1 MFHKNGY
8 AFSETSKNLL
18 TNGQKK
24 DKISKLVYARAIIPG
39 EAEYLKMQR
48 CLSGLRSTTGNRV
61 YVISVPR
68 VQIPLSA
75 PRATA
80 FEPSGKWF
88 AIHFLEW
95 CRGHCCQTASRAEEV
110 RKQLQCSR
118 NRRQICQTAV
128 MRKRAAGKPVALFL
142 YPNPVPPDRLKRRC
156 FFVIVYRY

>member
-24 DKISKLVYARAIIPG
+24 DKINKLVYARAIIPG

-75 PRATA
+75 PYVNNTNSKIE
-80 FEPSGKWF
+80 F
-88 AIHFLEW
+88 
-95 CRGHCCQTASRAEEV
+95 V
-110 RKQLQCSR
+110 
-118 NRRQICQTAV
+118 
-128 MRKRAAGKPVALFL
+128 LFFTR
-142 YPNPVPPDRLKRRC
+142 D
-156 FFVIVYRY
+156 FFGMIVHVK

>member
-24 DKISKLVYARAIIPG
+24 DKINKLVYARAIIPG

-75 PRATA
+75 P
-80 FEPSGKWF
+80 KK
-88 AIHFLEW
+88 HLKK
-95 CRGHCCQTASRAEEV
+95 V
-110 RKQLQCSR
+110 
-118 NRRQICQTAV
+118 
-128 MRKRAAGKPVALFL
+128 LFL
-142 YPNPVPPDRLKRRC
+142 VFYGSMRNFSYSL
-156 FFVIVYRY
+156 F

>member
-24 DKISKLVYARAIIPG
+24 DKINKLVYARAIIPG

-75 PRATA
+75 PYVNNTNSKIE
-80 FEPSGKWF
+80 F
-88 AIHFLEW
+88 
-95 CRGHCCQTASRAEEV
+95 V
-110 RKQLQCSR
+110 
-118 NRRQICQTAV
+118 
-128 MRKRAAGKPVALFL
+128 LFL
-142 YPNPVPPDRLKRRC
+142 PA
-156 FFVIVYRY
+156 ISSG

>member
-18 TNGQKK
+18 TNGQKN
-24 DKISKLVYARAIIPG
+24 DKINKLVYARAIIPG

-75 PRATA
+75 PYVNNTNSKTE
-80 FEPSGKWF
+80 F
-88 AIHFLEW
+88 
-95 CRGHCCQTASRAEEV
+95 V
-110 RKQLQCSR
+110 
-118 NRRQICQTAV
+118 
-128 MRKRAAGKPVALFL
+128 LFFTR
-142 YPNPVPPDRLKRRC
+142 D
-156 FFVIVYRY
+156 FFGMIVHVK

>member
-24 DKISKLVYARAIIPG
+24 DKINKLVYARAIIPG

-80 FEPSGKWF
+80 FEPDGKGI
-88 AIHFLEW
+88 AISFHKW
-95 CRGHCCQTASRAEEV
+95 SCGRCRGKTIQAEKLRA
-110 RKQLQCSR
+110 QLQCSR
-118 NRRQICQTAV
+118 SGRQVCQKAV
-128 MRKRAAGKPVALFL
+128 MRKRAAEKPLL
-142 YPNPVPPDRLKRRC
+142 
-156 FFVIVYRY
+156 FFVVLPAQSHPLG

>member
-24 DKISKLVYARAIIPG
+24 DKINKLVYARAIIPG

-75 PRATA
+75 P
-80 FEPSGKWF
+80 KK
-88 AIHFLEW
+88 HLKK
-95 CRGHCCQTASRAEEV
+95 V
-110 RKQLQCSR
+110 
-118 NRRQICQTAV
+118 
-128 MRKRAAGKPVALFL
+128 LFL
-142 YPNPVPPDRLKRRC
+142 VFYGSMRNLSYSLFRNCVLVCIHNHAPLCFCIISRSLFYLQNFYSALRLTQVYSSVKI
-156 FFVIVYRY
+156 FFAYIFTHGHIINQEKL

>member
-24 DKISKLVYARAIIPG
+24 DKINKLVYARAIIPG

-75 PRATA
+75 PYVNNTNSKTE
-80 FEPSGKWF
+80 F
-88 AIHFLEW
+88 
-95 CRGHCCQTASRAEEV
+95 V
-110 RKQLQCSR
+110 
-118 NRRQICQTAV
+118 
-128 MRKRAAGKPVALFL
+128 LFFTR
-142 YPNPVPPDRLKRRC
+142 D
-156 FFVIVYRY
+156 FFGIIVHVK

>member
-24 DKISKLVYARAIIPG
+24 DKINKLVYTRAIIPG

-75 PRATA
+75 PNEYNPNLKPILVGGA
-80 FEPSGKWF
+80 FG
-88 AIHFLEW
+88 
-95 CRGHCCQTASRAEEV
+95 
-110 RKQLQCSR
+110 
-118 NRRQICQTAV
+118 
-128 MRKRAAGKPVALFL
+128 LFL
-142 YPNPVPPDRLKRRC
+142 YL
-156 FFVIVYRY
+156 

>member
-24 DKISKLVYARAIIPG
+24 DKINKLVYARAIIPG

-61 YVISVPR
+61 YLARVPR

-75 PRATA
+75 PNEYNPNLKPILVGGA
-80 FEPSGKWF
+80 FG
-88 AIHFLEW
+88 
-95 CRGHCCQTASRAEEV
+95 
-110 RKQLQCSR
+110 
-118 NRRQICQTAV
+118 
-128 MRKRAAGKPVALFL
+128 LFL
-142 YPNPVPPDRLKRRC
+142 FL
-156 FFVIVYRY
+156 

>member
-24 DKISKLVYARAIIPG
+24 DKINKLVYARAIIPG

-75 PRATA
+75 P
-80 FEPSGKWF
+80 KK
-88 AIHFLEW
+88 HLKK
-95 CRGHCCQTASRAEEV
+95 V
-110 RKQLQCSR
+110 
-118 NRRQICQTAV
+118 
-128 MRKRAAGKPVALFL
+128 LFL
-142 YPNPVPPDRLKRRC
+142 VFYGSMRNFSYSLLRNCVLACIHNHAPLSLSKSSTVFSVCKIFYSALRLTQVYSSVKI
-156 FFVIVYRY
+156 FFAYIFTHGHIINQEKL

>member
-24 DKISKLVYARAIIPG
+24 DKINKLVYTRAIIPG

-75 PRATA
+75 PYVNNTNSKTE
-80 FEPSGKWF
+80 F
-88 AIHFLEW
+88 
-95 CRGHCCQTASRAEEV
+95 V
-110 RKQLQCSR
+110 
-118 NRRQICQTAV
+118 
-128 MRKRAAGKPVALFL
+128 LFFTR
-142 YPNPVPPDRLKRRC
+142 D
-156 FFVIVYRY
+156 FFGMIVHVK